1 MAKLLRVVLIDSLC
15 QGALVE
21 VKVDENTCLTGTNGI
36 GKSTFLKLIP
46 LFFGASAG
54 RMVKGGVNT
63 VRFADHYLPNASS
76 YIVYEYLNHENEL
89 RTAILHRS
97 SSGYAYQL
105 LSSGWRPELLYKD
118 QQSGELVLPK
128 DVQRHVAAMGIDC
141 TPELLTLHYRK
152 IIQYNTGSGDLDG
165 VEDVSRKK
173 MITLY
178 RRSYSLAPPK
188 HHFAGIDNLMF
199 SLLESKGTF
208 NSMEAAV
215 GEILQQEVMRSDID
229 LSGVDAHAFA
239 GAINSRASFLVM
251 ERETKPKIL
260 QLSQM
265 RNILLGNELQQGRL
279 KSVATRKTAE
289 LSAELK
295 KVSDA
300 MTEAR
305 EQEVAAKEKSNQKQM
320 EIQNRLGS
328 AVAEAQ
334 QLFERVQ
341 QIEKQRD
348 SYAAGLAG
356 TLIEIKTLPGLQ
368 EELASKKTQLQTLTI
383 QGTDIQSRFASM
395 KEGVKDS
402 ITERRERRRAESQI
416 KAREAQKCLDDHNA
430 QAAKAIQ
437 QATVS
442 HTAELSAEEA
452 LRSKLIE
459 ENSRV
464 RLSV

>member
-1 MAKLLRVVLIDSLC
+1 
-15 QGALVE
+15 
-21 VKVDENTCLTGTNGI
+21 
-36 GKSTFLKLIP
+36 
-46 LFFGASAG
+46 
-54 RMVKGGVNT
+54 
-63 VRFADHYLPNASS
+63 
-76 YIVYEYLNHENEL
+76 
-89 RTAILHRS
+89 
-97 SSGYAYQL
+97 
-105 LSSGWRPELLYKD
+105 
-118 QQSGELVLPK
+118 
-128 DVQRHVAAMGIDC
+128 
-141 TPELLTLHYRK
+141 
-152 IIQYNTGSGDLDG
+152 
-165 VEDVSRKK
+165 
-173 MITLY
+173 
-178 RRSYSLAPPK
+178 
-188 HHFAGIDNLMF
+188 
-199 SLLESKGTF
+199 
-208 NSMEAAV
+208 
-215 GEILQQEVMRSDID
+215 
-229 LSGVDAHAFA
+229 
-239 GAINSRASFLVM
+239 M

-348 SYAAGLAG
+348 SYAAAGLAG

-430 QAAKAIQ
+430 QSAKAIQ